1 MVDLST
7 IARIVVG
14 LLLLWAAASKV
25 RRREDLPDWLAA
37 YGLPA
42 RYARQ
47 TAWAV
52 TAAEAVVGFLLLF
65 GIALP
70 LSAYAAVALGVVFV
84 AALAQARLRG
94 VERLRCGCFGAQEGR
109 TTHLLLRAGGFTG
122 LALVAALGLELDV
135 SASSDTVVAAALVLL
150 SSAVVVLTL
159 LVLALYRQVGV
170 LTMRIGPRVPFELAE
185 EGPELGRPAPALDG
199 LRGRSSEVVFFFSS
213 TCRLCRQL
221 SAGVAALARQGLA
234 VRVVEEEVDG
244 DAFKRWNVPGTPF
257 VVHLVDGVVA
267 AKGTVNTLEEL
278 ELLLDTGR
286 ARVHAAA

>member
-70 LSAYAAVALGVVFV
+70 LSAYVAVALGVVFV

-234 VRVVEEEVDG
+234 VRVVEEEVDE